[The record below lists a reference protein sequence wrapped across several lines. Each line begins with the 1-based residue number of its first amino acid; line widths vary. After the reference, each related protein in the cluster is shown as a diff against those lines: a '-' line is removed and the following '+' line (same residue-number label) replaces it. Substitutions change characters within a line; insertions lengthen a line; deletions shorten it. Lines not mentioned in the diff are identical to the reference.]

1 MVSNLICSPGA
12 FSKIVIEFL
21 LNCHDFKVD
30 TSQRV
35 SNTHRREQ
43 LLDICLKWLSA
54 HWVYNLFASFP
65 RWWLRCTQCTALSW
79 QAVHLAAC
87 LCMTQHSPVH
97 RTLLSYHLPLY
108 LIILYCT
115 WQPSSALQST
125 CRCAWYLLVYLTL
138 QVYLWLCV
146 LPSCTCTCCMT
157 QRLTLAQ
164 HFVLDLFLI
173 CTFHWLLHHLYLTCT
188 PCLIDRLCTCRKWKH
203 SYMAALA
210 SITRREH
217 ITLQTKTKKLLHV
230 HCTCIVLI

>member
-1 MVSNLICSPGA
+1 MVSNEICSPGA

-43 LLDICLKWLSA
+43 LPDICLKWLSA

-97 RTLLSYHLPLY
+97 HTLLSYHLPLY

-115 WQPSSALQST
+115 WQPSSALHDT
-125 CRCAWYLLVYLTL
+125 CRCACYLLVYLTL
-138 QVYLWLCV
+138 HVYLWLVFYHLV
-146 LPSCTCTCCMT
+146 LALVAWHS
-157 QRLTLAQ
+157 AW
-164 HFVLDLFLI
+164 H
-173 CTFHWLLHHLYLTCT
+173 LHSILYLTYFSFALSTGYCT
-188 PCLIDRLCTCRKWKH
+188 TCT
-203 SYMAALA
+203 
-210 SITRREH
+210 
-217 ITLQTKTKKLLHV
+217 
-230 HCTCIVLI
+230 